1 MQHHRNRGEPVG
13 LLRPTA
19 NDMTPFLRAASTF
32 ARLEKTRS
40 RLEMVRILADLFQ
53 ELEAGEI
60 QPAVYLLQGRLGP
73 SYDAPDFGISEK
85 LTSRVIVQFSGKRPD
100 EVERLYRKLGDHGL
114 VAEQLLAG
122 GTRLQPR
129 PATTLKGRTTTTLK
143 GRTTKSRLTIQQ
155 VYDELMELARA
166 SGAGSVEKK
175 VGSLVALLGRAS
187 PLEAKY
193 LLRIPVGRMR
203 LGVGDATVLDGL
215 GKAKSIPRALIERA
229 YNLCSDLGLVARTLY
244 EGGEPALKRF
254 RVQVGRP
261 IKMQFAERVKNFD
274 ELVRRLGTCAAE
286 PKYDGFRCQVHKDGK
301 RVRIFSRNQE
311 DTTQMLPDIVRATIA
326 QIGAARAIFEGEA
339 LAYDPETDEFQPF
352 QVTVQRKRVYD
363 IDKMQETL
371 PLRLNAFDLLYADG
385 DDLTP
390 RPYRERRKALE
401 KLIKKGTG
409 LAVAPA
415 LVSGDRREL
424 ELFFEAQ
431 LGGGLEGIVAKRL
444 DSAYEAGKRNFNWIK
459 FKRAY
464 HGELKDTL
472 DLTIVG
478 YFAGRGAR
486 AALGIGAVLGA
497 VYDKK
502 NDRFRTIAKVASGL
516 SEADW
521 IALRKQLE
529 KRRVKSRPA
538 RVDSRLEPPYW
549 VEPTL
554 VVEVF
559 ADEITRSPVHT
570 AGLGRDAAHP
580 ASGLALRF
588 PRIVRGV
595 RADRTPEDAT
605 SEDEVM
611 RLFGLQKRGRAG

>member
-1 MQHHRNRGEPVG
+1 
-13 LLRPTA
+13 
-19 NDMTPFLRAASTF
+19 MTDFLRIARTF
-32 ARLEKTRS
+32 AELETTRS
-40 RLEMVRILADLFQ
+40 RLGMVRILADLFD
-53 ELEAGEI
+53 ELKADEI
-60 QPAVYLLQGRLGP
+60 QPAGYLLQGRLGP

-85 LTSRVIVQFSGKRPD
+85 LTTRVVAQFFGKSTD
-100 EVERLYRKLGDHGL
+100 EIERLYRKLGDHGL
-114 VAEQLLAG
+114 VAEQLLARGG

-129 PATTLKGRTTTTLK
+129 NQATVKRRATQTTLKGRTTP
-143 GRTTKSRLTIQQ
+143 LTIQQ
-155 VYDELMELARA
+155 VYDALMELARA

-175 VGSLVALLGRAS
+175 ITALVSLLQRAT

-193 LLRIPVGRMR
+193 LLRIPVGRLR
-203 LGVGDATVLDGL
+203 LGVGEATILEGL
-215 GKAKSIPRALIERA
+215 ARAKNVPRPVIERA

-244 EGGEPALKRF
+244 EGGEPALRRF
-254 RVQVGRP
+254 KVQVGRP
-261 IKMQFAERVKNFD
+261 IKMQFAERVKNLD
-274 ELVRRLGTCAAE
+274 EVVRRMGTCGVE
-286 PKYDGFRCQVHKDGK
+286 PKYDGFRCQVHKNGAK
-301 RVRIFSRNQE
+301 VRIFSRNQE
-311 DTTQMLPDIVRATIA
+311 DTTEMLPDLIRATGL

-352 QVTVQRKRVYD
+352 QATVQRKRVYD
-363 IDKMQETL
+363 IDKMQQTL

-385 DDLTP
+385 EDLTP
-390 RPYRERRKALE
+390 KPYRDRRAALE
-401 KLIKKGTG
+401 RVLKPGAG

-415 LVSGDRREL
+415 IVSSDAREI
-424 ELFFEAQ
+424 ETFFEAQ
-431 LGGGLEGIVAKRL
+431 IGAGLEGIVAKRL
-444 DSAYEAGKRNFNWIK
+444 DSSYEAGKRNFNWIK

-464 HGELKDTL
+464 HGDLKDTL
-472 DLTIVG
+472 DLAIVG

-529 KRRVKSRPA
+529 KRRVKTRSP

-559 ADEITRSPVHT
+559 ADEMTRSPVHT
-570 AGLGRDAAHP
+570 AGVGRDSAHP
-580 ASGLALRF
+580 ESGLALRF
-588 PRIVRGV
+588 PRIVRGL
-595 RADRTPEDAT
+595 RTDRTPEDAT
-605 SEDEVM
+605 SEDEVL

>member
-1 MQHHRNRGEPVG
+1 M
-13 LLRPTA
+13 TA
-19 NDMTPFLRAASTF
+19 FLRVARSF
-32 ARLEKTRS
+32 AELEKTRS

-53 ELEAGEI
+53 ELKADEI

-85 LTSRVIVQFSGKRPD
+85 LTNRVIVQSFGKRPD
-100 EVERLYRKLGDHGL
+100 EIERLYRKLGDHGL
-114 VAEQLLAG
+114 VAEQLLARTSLKARTTTNLKGRSTKSG
-122 GTRLQPR
+122 GTRLQP
-129 PATTLKGRTTTTLK
+129 G
-143 GRTTKSRLTIQQ
+143 LTVQQ
-155 VYDELMELARA
+155 VYDELMALARA

-175 VGSLVALLGRAS
+175 VSSLVALLRAS

-193 LLRIPVGRMR
+193 ILRIPVGRLR

-215 GKAKSIPRALIERA
+215 GKATNVPRTLIERA
-229 YNLCSDLGLVARTLY
+229 YNLCSDLGLVARILY

-274 ELVRRLGTCAAE
+274 ELVRRLGTCSAE
-286 PKYDGFRCQVHKDGK
+286 PKYDGFRCQVHKDGT
-301 RVRIFSRNQE
+301 RVRVFSRNQE
-311 DTTQMLPDIVRATIA
+311 DTTEMLPDITRATVA
-326 QIGAARAIFEGEA
+326 QIGLKRAIFEGEA

-390 RPYRERRKALE
+390 RPYHERRKALE
-401 KLIKKGTG
+401 KLIKPGPG

-424 ELFFEAQ
+424 ETFFESQ
-431 LGGGLEGIVAKRL
+431 LTSGLEGIVAKRL
-444 DSAYEAGKRNFNWIK
+444 DSPYEAGKRNFNWIK

-529 KRRVKSRPA
+529 KRRVKTRPA

-570 AGLGRDAAHP
+570 AGAGRNP
-580 ASGLALRF
+580 ADPDGGLALRF

-605 SEDEVM
+605 SEDEVV
-611 RLFGLQKRGRAG
+611 RLFQLQKRARAV

>member
-1 MQHHRNRGEPVG
+1 M
-13 LLRPTA
+13 TA
-19 NDMTPFLRAASTF
+19 FLRIARSF
-32 ARLEKTRS
+32 AELEKTRS

-53 ELEAGEI
+53 ELKADEI
-60 QPAVYLLQGRLGP
+60 QPAMHLLQGRLGP

-85 LTSRVIVQFSGKRPD
+85 LTNRVIAQFFGKRPD

-114 VAEQLLAG
+114 VAEQLLA
-122 GTRLQPR
+122 R
-129 PATTLKGRTTTTLK
+129 TTLKGRTTTTLK
-143 GRTTKSRLTIQQ
+143 GDSTSTRKSRGTRLQSGLTKSGGTRLQPGLTVQQ
-155 VYDELMELARA
+155 VYDELMALARA
-166 SGAGSVEKK
+166 TGAGSVEKK
-175 VGSLVALLGRAS
+175 VGALVELLRRAS

-193 LLRIPVGRMR
+193 ILRIPVGRLR

-215 GKAKSIPRALIERA
+215 SKATTVPRTLIERA

-244 EGGEPALKRF
+244 EGGEAALKRF

-274 ELVRRLGTCAAE
+274 ELVRRLGTCSAE
-286 PKYDGFRCQVHKDGK
+286 PKYDGFRCQVHKDGT

-311 DTTQMLPDIVRATIA
+311 DTTEMLPDITRATVE
-326 QIGAARAIFEGEA
+326 QIGLKRAIFEGEA

-363 IDKMQETL
+363 IDKMQESL
-371 PLRLNAFDLLYADG
+371 PLRLNAFDLLFADG

-390 RPYRERRKALE
+390 RPYQERRKALE
-401 KLIKKGTG
+401 KLIKPGPA
-409 LAVAPA
+409 LALAPA
-415 LVSGDRREL
+415 LVSGDRGEL
-424 ELFFEAQ
+424 ESFFESQ
-431 LGGGLEGIVAKRL
+431 LTAGLEGIVAKRL
-444 DSAYEAGKRNFNWIK
+444 DSPYEAGKRNFNWIK

-529 KRRVKSRPA
+529 KRRVKTRPA
-538 RVDSRLEPPYW
+538 RVDSRLEPPTW

-570 AGLGRDAAHP
+570 AGAGRNQADPHG
-580 ASGLALRF
+580 GLALRF

-605 SEDEVM
+605 SEDEVV
-611 RLFGLQKRGRAG
+611 RLFQLQKRGRAV

>member
-1 MQHHRNRGEPVG
+1 M
-13 LLRPTA
+13 TA
-19 NDMTPFLRAASTF
+19 FLRVASSF
-32 ARLEKTRS
+32 AQLERTRS
-40 RLEMVRILADLFQ
+40 RLDMVRILADLFH
-53 ELEAGEI
+53 ELQAGEI

-85 LTSRVIVQFSGKRPD
+85 LTTRVVVQFSGKRPD
-100 EVERLYRKLGDHGL
+100 EIERLYRKLGDHGL
-114 VAEQLLAG
+114 VAEQLGRATQSR
-122 GTRLQPR
+122 GTRLQP
-129 PATTLKGRTTTTLK
+129 
-143 GRTTKSRLTIQQ
+143 RLTIQQ
-155 VYDELMELARA
+155 VYDELMALAQA

-175 VGSLVALLGRAS
+175 VGSLVALLRRAS

-215 GKAKSIPRALIERA
+215 SKAKSLPRALIERA

-244 EGGEPALKRF
+244 DGGEPALKRF

-286 PKYDGFRCQVHKDGK
+286 PKYDGFRCQVHKDAK

-311 DTTQMLPDIVRATIA
+311 DTTEMLPDIVRATIA
-326 QIGAARAIFEGEA
+326 QIGATRAIFEGEA

-371 PLRLNAFDLLYADG
+371 PLRLNAFDLLYDDG

-390 RPYRERRKALE
+390 RPYSERRKALE
-401 KLIKKGTG
+401 ELIKKGTG

-415 LVSGDRREL
+415 LISGDRREL
-424 ELFFEAQ
+424 EQFFETQ
-431 LGGGLEGIVAKRL
+431 LGAGLEGIVAKRL
-444 DSAYEAGKRNFNWIK
+444 ESAYEAGKRNFNWIK

-497 VYDKK
+497 VFDKK
-502 NDRFRTIAKVASGL
+502 NDRFRTLAKVASGL

-529 KRRVKSRPA
+529 KRRVKTRPA

-549 VEPTL
+549 VEPSL

-559 ADEITRSPVHT
+559 ADEITQSPVHT
-570 AGLGRDAAHP
+570 AGMGRDVGHP
-580 ASGLALRF
+580 ESGLALRF
-588 PRIVRGV
+588 PRIVRGL

-611 RLFGLQKRGRAG
+611 RLFRLQKRGTSPAANAKAD

>member
-1 MQHHRNRGEPVG
+1 
-13 LLRPTA
+13 
-19 NDMTPFLRAASTF
+19 MTSFLRAASSF
-32 ARLEKTRS
+32 AQLEKTRS

-85 LTSRVIVQFSGKRPD
+85 LTNRVIVQFSGKRPD

-122 GTRLQPR
+122 GTKPQPR
-129 PATTLKGRTTTTLK
+129 AATTLK

-155 VYDELMELARA
+155 VYDELMALAQA

-175 VGSLVALLGRAS
+175 IGSLVALLRRAS

-203 LGVGDATVLDGL
+203 LGVGDATILDGL
-215 GKAKSIPRALIERA
+215 ASACGLREAPEGSAAKPRRRAHASGGGAPRAKKNADKHLRPLIERA

-286 PKYDGFRCQVHKDGK
+286 PKYDGFRCQIHKDGK

-371 PLRLNAFDLLYADG
+371 PLRLNAFDLLYA
-385 DDLTP
+385 
-390 RPYRERRKALE
+390 RR
-401 KLIKKGTG
+401 
-409 LAVAPA
+409 
-415 LVSGDRREL
+415 RR
-424 ELFFEAQ
+424 F
-431 LGGGLEGIVAKRL
+431 
-444 DSAYEAGKRNFNWIK
+444 DSAA
-459 FKRAY
+459 
-464 HGELKDTL
+464 
-472 DLTIVG
+472 VQ
-478 YFAGRGAR
+478 R
-486 AALGIGAVLGA
+486 AAESARETHQEGNRPRRRSGAH
-497 VYDKK
+497 
-502 NDRFRTIAKVASGL
+502 
-516 SEADW
+516 
-521 IALRKQLE
+521 Q
-529 KRRVKSRPA
+529 RRSA
-538 RVDSRLEPPYW
+538 
-549 VEPTL
+549 
-554 VVEVF
+554 
-559 ADEITRSPVHT
+559 
-570 AGLGRDAAHP
+570 
-580 ASGLALRF
+580 
-588 PRIVRGV
+588 
-595 RADRTPEDAT
+595 
-605 SEDEVM
+605 
-611 RLFGLQKRGRAG
+611 

>member
-1 MQHHRNRGEPVG
+1 
-13 LLRPTA
+13 
-19 NDMTPFLRAASTF
+19 MTPFLRAASSF
-32 ARLEKTRS
+32 AQLEKTRS

-53 ELEAGEI
+53 ELETGEI

-85 LTSRVIVQFSGKRPD
+85 LTNRVIVQFSGKRPD

-122 GTRLQPR
+122 GTKPQPR
-129 PATTLKGRTTTTLK
+129 AATTLK

-155 VYDELMELARA
+155 VYDELMALAQA

-175 VGSLVALLGRAS
+175 IGSLVALLRRAS

-215 GKAKSIPRALIERA
+215 GKAKSLPRALIERA

-286 PKYDGFRCQVHKDGK
+286 PKYDGFRCQIHKDGK

-371 PLRLNAFDLLYADG
+371 PLRLNAFDLLYDDG

-390 RPYRERRKALE
+390 RPYSERRKALE
-401 KLIKKGTG
+401 TLIRKGTG

-415 LVSGDRREL
+415 LISGDRREL
-424 ELFFEAQ
+424 EQFFETQ
-431 LGGGLEGIVAKRL
+431 LGAGLEGIVAKRL

-559 ADEITRSPVHT
+559 ADEMTRSPVHT
-570 AGLGRDAAHP
+570 AGMGRDAAHP

>member
-1 MQHHRNRGEPVG
+1 M
-13 LLRPTA
+13 TA
-19 NDMTPFLRAASTF
+19 FLRIVSSF
-32 ARLEKTRS
+32 AQLEKTRS
-40 RLEMVRILADLFQ
+40 RLEMVRILADLFD
-53 ELEAGEI
+53 ELKAGEI

-85 LTSRVIVQFSGKRPD
+85 LTTRVVVQFFGKRPD
-100 EVERLYRKLGDHGL
+100 EIEGLYRKLGDHGL
-114 VAEQLLAG
+114 VAEQLLAR
-122 GTRLQPR
+122 GTRLQP
-129 PATTLKGRTTTTLK
+129 
-143 GRTTKSRLTIQQ
+143 RLTIQQ
-155 VYDELMELARA
+155 VYDELLALARA
-166 SGAGSVEKK
+166 TGAGSVEKK
-175 VGSLVALLGRAS
+175 VGALVGLLRRAS

-203 LGVGDATVLDGL
+203 LGVGDATTLDGL
-215 GKAKSIPRALIERA
+215 SHAKKVPRPLIERA

-286 PKYDGFRCQVHKDGK
+286 PKYDGFRCQVHKDAT

-311 DTTQMLPDIVRATIA
+311 DTTEMLPDIVRATIA

-339 LAYDPETDEFQPF
+339 LAYDPETDECQPF

-401 KLIKKGTG
+401 KLIKRGTG

-415 LVSGDRREL
+415 LISGDRREL
-424 ELFFEAQ
+424 EQLFEAQ
-431 LGGGLEGIVAKRL
+431 LGAGLEGIVAKRL

-521 IALRKQLE
+521 IALRKRLE
-529 KRRVKSRPA
+529 KRRIKARPA

-570 AGLGRDAAHP
+570 AGLGRDPADPAA
-580 ASGLALRF
+580 GLALRF

-595 RADRTPEDAT
+595 RPDRAAEDAT
-605 SEDEVM
+605 NEDEVL
-611 RLFGLQKRGRAG
+611 RLFKLQKRGRVG

>member
-1 MQHHRNRGEPVG
+1 M
-13 LLRPTA
+13 TA
-19 NDMTPFLRAASTF
+19 FLRAAETF
-32 ARLEKTRS
+32 AQLEKTRS
-40 RLEMVRILADLFQ
+40 RLEMVRILAVLFD
-53 ELEAGEI
+53 ELKADEI

-85 LTSRVIVQFSGKRPD
+85 LTTRVVTQFFGKRPD
-100 EVERLYRKLGDHGL
+100 EIDRLYRKLGDHGL
-114 VAEQLLAG
+114 VAEQLLA
-122 GTRLQPR
+122 R
-129 PATTLKGRTTTTLK
+129 PATTLKSRATTPHPRSLGR
-143 GRTTKSRLTIQQ
+143 SDQPRLTIRQ
-155 VYDELMELARA
+155 VYDELLALARA
-166 SGAGSVEKK
+166 AGAGSVEKK
-175 VGSLVALLGRAS
+175 VGSLVALLQRAA

-193 LLRIPVGRMR
+193 LLRIPLGRLR
-203 LGVGDATVLDGL
+203 LGVGDATVLEGL
-215 GKAKSIPRALIERA
+215 ARVKSVARPIIERG

-254 RVQVGRP
+254 KVQVGRP
-261 IKMQFAERVKNFD
+261 IKMQFAERVKNLD
-274 ELVRRLGTCAAE
+274 ELVRRLGICGVE
-286 PKYDGFRCQVHKDGK
+286 PKYDGFRCQAHKNGNS
-301 RVRIFSRNQE
+301 VRIFSRNQE
-311 DTTQMLPDIVRATIA
+311 DTTEMFPDVVRATIA
-326 QIGAARAIFEGEA
+326 QVGTARAIFEGEA

-352 QVTVQRKRVYD
+352 QVTVQRKRVYG
-363 IDKMQETL
+363 IDKMQQTL

-401 KLIKKGTG
+401 KLIKKGPG

-415 LVSGDRREL
+415 LVSGDPREI
-424 ELFFEAQ
+424 ESFFEAQ
-431 LGGGLEGIVAKRL
+431 LGAGLEGIVAKRL

-516 SEADW
+516 SESDW
-521 IALRKQLE
+521 ISLRKQLE
-529 KRRVKSRPA
+529 KRRVNARPA
-538 RVDSRLEPPYW
+538 RVDSRLQPPYW
-549 VEPTL
+549 VEPSL

-570 AGLGRDAAHP
+570 AGLGRDAAQP
-580 ASGLALRF
+580 DLGLALRF
-588 PRIVRGV
+588 PRIVRGLRQD
-595 RADRTPEDAT
+595 RAPEDAT
-605 SEDEVM
+605 SEDEVL
-611 RLFGLQKRGRAG
+611 RLFNLQKRARVG